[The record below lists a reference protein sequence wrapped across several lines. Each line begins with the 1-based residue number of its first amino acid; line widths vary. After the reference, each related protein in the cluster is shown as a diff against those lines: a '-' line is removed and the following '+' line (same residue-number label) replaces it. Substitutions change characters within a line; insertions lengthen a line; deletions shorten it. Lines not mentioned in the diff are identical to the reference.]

1 MTVQKAIHRGGRQ
14 PLNDP
19 IRTFSVNPRSSEYA
33 AIKEAAAAQGKT
45 LSRFLV
51 DAALK
56 EAAAMK
62 AAGDNQVSS
71 I

>member
-1 MTVQKAIHRGGRQ
+1 MSGEARRRRGPKPSG
-14 PLNDP
+14 DP
-19 IRTFSVNPRSSEYA
+19 VCKMSVSPRVSESGIIR
-33 AIKEAAAAQGKT
+33 KAAAAQGKT